1 MPRPLV
7 LIADDHVA
15 VRALLVDAVS
25 AAGFDVMAVED
36 GGAALD
42 AAILH
47 RPQVLL
53 LDVHMPVMDGFEVLR
68 RLKQDPQLCDI
79 EVVMLTASGDASGGA
94 EALALGAA
102 HYEAKPFSLGELI
115 ARLRRLTAQART
127 AEPLASVA

>member
-15 VRALLVDAVS
+15 VRLLLVDAMS
-25 AAGFDVMAVED
+25 AAGFETMAVED

-53 LDVHMPVMDGFEVLR
+53 LDAQMPVMNGYEVLG

-79 EVVMLTASGDASGGA
+79 GVIMLTASGDTEGGL
-94 EALALGAA
+94 EALRLGAA
-102 HYEAKPFSLGELI
+102 HYATKPFSLGELI
-115 ARLRRLTAQART
+115 ARVSRLTMPTPIAQ
-127 AEPLASVA
+127 PIASVA